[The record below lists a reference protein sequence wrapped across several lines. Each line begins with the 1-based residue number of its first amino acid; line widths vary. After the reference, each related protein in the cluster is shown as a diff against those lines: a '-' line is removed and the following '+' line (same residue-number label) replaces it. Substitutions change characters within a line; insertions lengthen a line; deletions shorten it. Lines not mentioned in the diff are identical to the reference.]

1 MAFSNILDYEDSLHH
16 SIAVFNLTET
26 DICMEVE
33 LLFVLILLSP
43 WSVINLPC
51 IVIYLPSMPQVELCL
66 HSITAIICLVSFATF
81 NCPPSCPDHFW
92 PSSYH
97 PGYNSLYIWT
107 YLPVDYT
114 SSSPLLD
121 NIQEFMTYSLSVRF
135 FLYPTDTHSCW
146 HSVHNWSCAYS
157 CMHLLNQQI
166 AKFFPQCLCLLS
178 AIPRDFILIMTLKP
192 YGLCLKNF
200 SLL

>member
-1 MAFSNILDYEDSLHH
+1 MLERRYLRVSIVIPCKTSIYTHCQISPLQHLLFTQSNVHKVDSCYSSCWIMAFSNILDYEDSLHH

-81 NCPPSCPDHFW
+81 NCPPSCPDHFLTIFL
-92 PSSYH
+92 PSWLQFLIYMNLSSC
-97 PGYNSLYIWT
+97 GLYFLI
-107 YLPVDYT
+107 
-114 SSSPLLD
+114 SSP
-121 NIQEFMTYSLSVRF
+121 
-135 FLYPTDTHSCW
+135 W
-146 HSVHNWSCAYS
+146 
-157 CMHLLNQQI
+157 
-166 AKFFPQCLCLLS
+166 
-178 AIPRDFILIMTLKP
+178 
-192 YGLCLKNF
+192 
-200 SLL
+200 